1 MTDTQ
6 AEAEQVTA
14 PAVPVLLHGGTYQL
28 YQTPSGGLHLSF
40 RREYAPG
47 ENGAI
52 TGLDYD
58 TSPAGF
64 EHLPF
69 EIPAALIQAASQAQA
84 EFDRTGKP
92 PSKMAML
99 KLMMGMGLDGE

>member
-6 AEAEQVTA
+6 AEAEQVSA

-40 RREYAPG
+40 RREYTLDD
-47 ENGAI
+47 NGAI
-52 TGLDYD
+52 AGLEYD
-58 TSPAGF
+58 PGPEGF

-69 EIPAALIQAASQAQA
+69 EIPAALIQAAGEAQA

-99 KLMMGMGLDGE
+99 KLMMGMGLDT